1 MPKRIIKAL
10 KHAKTKANKESVGY
24 FLKENKAILLK
35 LAVIAFV
42 ILLVYSG
49 YCVYQTSQAKKFS
62 AIIHES
68 IVAQQNGD
76 LKTAKEKLKSIY
88 DTKLAPANVRA
99 IASIRYAGFLL
110 EEGNKAEAG
119 DIYYE
124 ISECFSCNDYVTDL
138 AGLLAVST
146 WLSDAEISKNDL
158 SKKIKNIFDS
168 SHSLKWFI
176 AEQRGFYEMHKKNY
190 LVANQIFEEIIKSN
204 DADKTVKSRAQ
215 DAKKILVQK
224 GFKVNEKNDTQQDK
238 SSTTDKPST
247 AKDSEALDKTNQ
259 KK

>member
-1 MPKRIIKAL
+1 MPKRIIKAI
-10 KHAKTKANKESVGY
+10 KHAKSKANKESVGY
-24 FLKENKAILLK
+24 FIKENKAILIK
-35 LAVIAFV
+35 LLIIAFV
-42 ILLVYSG
+42 ILIIYSG
-49 YCVYQTSQAKKFS
+49 YCFYQTSQAKKFS

-88 DTKLAPANVRA
+88 DNKLAPANVRA

-124 ISECFSCNDYVTDL
+124 ISECFSCNDYVADL

-146 WLSDAEISKNDL
+146 WLSDTEIAKNDL
-158 SKKIKNIFDS
+158 SKKIKNIFDNS
-168 SHSLKWFI
+168 DSLKWFI

-190 LVANQIFEEIIKSN
+190 PVANQIFEEIIKSS

-224 GFKVNEKNDTQQDK
+224 GFNGDEKNNSKEVKQSKTEE
-238 SSTTDKPST
+238 SSV
-247 AKDSEALDKTNQ
+247 AKDSKELDKSNQ